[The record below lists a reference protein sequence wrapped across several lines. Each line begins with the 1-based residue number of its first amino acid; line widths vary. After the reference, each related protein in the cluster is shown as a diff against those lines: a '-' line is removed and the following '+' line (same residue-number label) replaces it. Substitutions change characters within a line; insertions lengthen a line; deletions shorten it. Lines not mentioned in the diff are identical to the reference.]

1 MTSGPATPPRN
12 GFLVAVFGALPVVGY
27 FAEVA
32 TGMFREQCC
41 DLFPTRWHSFAV
53 GLAVLL
59 NLRLWAQREGNL
71 GWRAASLGYV
81 TGTAL
86 VYMLATVI
94 DLKLILV
101 AILIAGLGILAL
113 APWWVGLGLLRLW
126 PELVRDWRGAGRRPL
141 HLVALALPTL
151 LLVPTWIVTARIQD
165 LRTASMVEAVA
176 NSRDPATAAAGL
188 AWLRTAPIRTQEKLC
203 AEGIR
208 GDANAEG
215 GHSLDWFVD
224 AMRARPMSQALSA
237 EDARAVFVERLLDQ
251 RFGAQGD
258 VCAVVTASQINARDR
273 LVSPSSGL
281 TQVLADG
288 RHRKHA
294 SPAAGQRA
302 IVCSVGAGVQH
313 ADTCRGRRAMCR
325 GISARSGDRNHSR
338 NRVSGHTC

>member
-1 MTSGPATPPRN
+1 MPSGPVTPPRN

-86 VYMLATVI
+86 VYTMATVI

-188 AWLRTAPIRTQEKLC
+188 AWLRSAPIRTQEKLC

-237 EDARAVFVERLLDQ
+237 EDARAVFHRVW
-251 RFGAQGD
+251 G
-258 VCAVVTASQINARDR
+258 RDWQPEDES
-273 LVSPSSGL
+273 LVLQES
-281 TQVLADG
+281 TQVITVEIG
-288 RHRKHA
+288 RAH
-294 SPAAGQRA
+294 
-302 IVCSVGAGVQH
+302 V
-313 ADTCRGRRAMCR
+313 
-325 GISARSGDRNHSR
+325 
-338 NRVSGHTC
+338 